1 MSYKFTRKDVDKS
14 NEKSIEDAIT
24 RHFQENTYPSNKW
37 LRKAVKTYL
46 NFEYKCSICFIS
58 DWNNKPIVLEIDHI
72 NGINSD
78 NRAENLRYVCPNCHS
93 QTSTYKGKNINSGF
107 VKVADD
113 ELIDAYNTEGNIRK
127 ALIKVGLSPRG
138 ANYSRMYKLLSAIKE
153 T

>member
-58 DWNNKPIVLEIDHI
+58 NWNNKSIVLEIDHI

-107 VKVADD
+107 TKVTDD